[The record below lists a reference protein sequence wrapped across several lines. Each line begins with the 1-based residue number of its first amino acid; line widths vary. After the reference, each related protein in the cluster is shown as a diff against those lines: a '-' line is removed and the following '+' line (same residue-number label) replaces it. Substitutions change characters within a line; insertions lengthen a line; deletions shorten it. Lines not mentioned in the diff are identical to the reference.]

1 MFYSENVLTRKGPL
15 ANIWLAAHWD
25 RKLTKSQI
33 VHTNI
38 QSSVDEIVKGA
49 LPPMALRLSGQLL
62 LGASRIY
69 WRKARYLLE
78 DCSETL
84 DRLKLN
90 FKTDAQVDL
99 PLEQT
104 RAPLASITLST
115 NYATATSNLMLPEPE
130 LDLDEILNMVA
141 TQPAGLVNAGADKEN
156 AMKEK
161 FSLNKAFSGDKAS
174 SSVNASSAITAANDS
189 LLQAFPMS
197 EDFEIETGRR
207 LTDLSGLNMSRDTN
221 PFVSRDSSAFNLLD
235 DSIEAGRRELSVTSA
250 LSPMR
255 LPGKMMDENA
265 ISSPMPPFDDGA
277 WDAPDALPLG
287 SPLVAAEGPAFNT
300 PPKPTKT
307 TTAAKKR
314 KVALDEVTE
323 LSSTQIQKQVKDT
336 SDILL
341 RRQAVVKAEVLAEDV
356 RRMSLTSLG
365 SCDEAAALLAR
376 PAFEGDLIMD
386 TFGDLFRNNPLS
398 VAAAQAANAAM
409 STMTP
414 VRSEKSAHVLNNAM
428 DTPMMPMMSDDYDMP
443 LMMEEFNNNAPA
455 MPFNTTVSVDVLS
468 LVKKEPVSASFQA
481 IIAGQNRSTAAKAF
495 FDVLALSAK
504 AQLRP
509 TQQTPFGQITL
520 SVL

>member
-99 PLEQT
+99 PLEQS

-115 NYATATSNLMLPEPE
+115 NYTATTNNLMLPEPE

-141 TQPAGLVNAGADKEN
+141 TQPAGLVAGADKEN

-161 FSLNKAFSGDKAS
+161 FSLNKAFSGDKHPAGD
-174 SSVNASSAITAANDS
+174 AYSAMTAANDS

-255 LPGKMMDENA
+255 LPGKMDENA
-265 ISSPMPPFDDGA
+265 VSSPLPQFDDGT
-277 WDAPDALPLG
+277 WDDAMPLG

-300 PPKPTKT
+300 PPKPAKAS
-307 TTAAKKR
+307 TAGAKKR

-341 RRQAVVKAEVLAEDV
+341 KKKALKAEVLTEDV

-398 VAAAQAANAAM
+398 VAAAQAANAAI

-414 VRSEKSAHVLNNAM
+414 VRSEKSAAMNAM
-428 DTPMMPMMSDDYDMP
+428 DTPMMPMMSDDYDLP
-443 LMMEEFNNNAPA
+443 VMEDFNNTPVVLPSSA
-455 MPFNTTVSVDVLS
+455 VSVDVLES
-468 LVKKEPVSASFQA
+468 VKKGGVSLQS

-504 AQLRP
+504 SQLRP
-509 TQQTPFGQITL
+509 VQESPFGQITL